1 LPNSTWGSSIKAN
14 RRDPAG
20 KKIAY
25 TLAARSPEA
34 ALTRTQVSLF
44 EKVEHTRLMS
54 IASLLDSRLLA
65 LPLSN
70 ANFGIYSAGSAVSLV
85 GMWMQRIAIGWLT
98 WQMTESGLWLG
109 IVAFADFFPVLLV
122 GPIAGAAADR
132 WDRLRVV
139 KTSQAISTVQAT
151 ALFWLTA
158 AGQMNIGL
166 LLALTAFQ
174 GVVVAF
180 NQPAR
185 LALVPSLVEEA
196 DLAAAVAIN
205 SVVFNLARF
214 VGPMCAGLAIVWS
227 GVAAAFAANAVSY
240 VVFLVALSRIRVAP
254 SVVQSGKQRTFAADL
269 RDGIRYT
276 ATHPGIA
283 ALLVLLIALG
293 VGGRPLNELLPGF
306 AADVFRSGA
315 GGLSILASAI
325 GGGAI
330 LGGLWLGHR
339 AHASDLTAVAL
350 GGALAGTLAAIAVIA
365 TTHMWVAVP
374 AIAVFG
380 FCMSTSGIAI
390 QTLIQLAADRG
401 MRGRVMG
408 LYGLIFRGAPA
419 IGALAA
425 GLASAH
431 FGLRWPVLFG
441 AVLVAAV
448 CAWTWRRRAQIAA
461 MVPPKVP
468 LPPQEA
474 GE

>member
-1 LPNSTWGSSIKAN
+1 
-14 RRDPAG
+14 
-20 KKIAY
+20 
-25 TLAARSPEA
+25 
-34 ALTRTQVSLF
+34 
-44 EKVEHTRLMS
+44 MS
-54 IASLLDSRLLA
+54 ITSLLGTRLLA

-70 ANFGIYSAGSAVSLV
+70 PNFGIYSAGSAVSLI

-98 WQMTESGLWLG
+98 WQMTKSGLWLG

-151 ALFWLTA
+151 VLFGLTA

-166 LLALTAFQ
+166 LVALTAFQ

-185 LALVPSLVEEA
+185 LALVPSLVPEA
-196 DLAAAVAIN
+196 DLASAVAIN

-227 GVAAAFAANAVSY
+227 GVSAAFAANAVSY
-240 VVFLVALSRIRVAP
+240 VVFLAALAHIRVAP
-254 SVVQSGKQRTFAADL
+254 SVTEPAKQQRSFAADL
-269 RDGIRYT
+269 REGIRYT

-330 LGGLWLGHR
+330 VGGLWLGHR
-339 AHASDLTAVAL
+339 AHASNLTAVAL
-350 GGALAGTLAAIAVIA
+350 GGALAGALAAIAVIA

-390 QTLIQLAADRG
+390 QTLIQLAADRS

-441 AVLVAAV
+441 ALLVAAA
-448 CAWTWRRRAQIAA
+448 CAWTFRRRAGIAA
-461 MVPPKVP
+461 MVPTQVP
-468 LPPQEA
+468 LAPREEGA
-474 GE
+474 